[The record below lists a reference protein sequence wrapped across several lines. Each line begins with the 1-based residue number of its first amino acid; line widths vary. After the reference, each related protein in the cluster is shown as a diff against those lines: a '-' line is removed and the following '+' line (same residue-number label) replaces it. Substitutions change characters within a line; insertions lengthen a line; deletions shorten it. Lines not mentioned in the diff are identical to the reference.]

1 MKKYILTLLLGSAM
15 CSLSAQHIA
24 DSNFVQAIKWQCP
37 TCIDTSNNLTS
48 VAQSIRTITLSNNIS
63 NLTGINGF
71 SSLTALNCADNNLTS
86 LPTLPANLKT
96 FHCSN
101 NKLTQLPTLPLSL
114 TALYCR
120 SNQLVSLP
128 VLPSN
133 LLLLDCS
140 NNKLNKIPALP
151 FTLKNFYCSYNEIFT
166 LPYLPGSITD
176 MGCSNNFLSKLP
188 ELPPFLIFLSCFNNT
203 TLTCLPTL
211 PDSLLYIEVSS
222 NITCLPNSIKKLS
235 IFQYDGQSFKLA
247 TLPICS
253 AIKPNP
259 CGTTAIHS
267 IELDNRIRIF
277 PSITGGGVFID
288 SDGLILEQA
297 LVFNRMG
304 QIIGQTKSSQLDL
317 SAFPSGLYFIQV
329 IVGGSRVVRKVVKNN

>member
-1 MKKYILTLLLGSAM
+1 M

-48 VAQSIRTITLSNNIS
+48 AAQGVRTITLSNNITD
-63 NLTGINGF
+63 LTGISGF
-71 SSLTALNCADNNLTS
+71 SALTALNCADNNLKN
-86 LPTLPANLKT
+86 LPTLPANLRT

-101 NKLTQLPTLPLSL
+101 NKLTQLPTLPISL

-120 SNQLVSLP
+120 GNQLTTLP
-128 VLPSN
+128 TLPPN
-133 LLLLDCS
+133 LLLLDCT
-140 NNKLNKIPALP
+140 NNKLSKIPALP

-176 MGCSNNFLSKLP
+176 MGCSNNFISKLP

-203 TLTCLPTL
+203 ALTCLPTL
-211 PDSLLYIEVSS
+211 PDSLLYIEVSPT
-222 NITCLPNSIKKLS
+222 ITCLPNAIKKLS

-259 CGTTAIHS
+259 CATTAIQS
-267 IELDNRIRIF
+267 VDLDNRIRIF
-277 PSITGGGVFID
+277 PSITEGVVFIE
-288 SDGLILEQA
+288 SDGLIVEQT
-297 LVFNRMG
+297 LIFNRMG
-304 QIIGQTKSSQLDL
+304 QIIRQSKSSELDL
-317 SAFPSGLYFIQV
+317 SAFPSGLYFIQMM
-329 IVGGSRVVRKVVKNN
+329 VGGSRVVRKVVKK